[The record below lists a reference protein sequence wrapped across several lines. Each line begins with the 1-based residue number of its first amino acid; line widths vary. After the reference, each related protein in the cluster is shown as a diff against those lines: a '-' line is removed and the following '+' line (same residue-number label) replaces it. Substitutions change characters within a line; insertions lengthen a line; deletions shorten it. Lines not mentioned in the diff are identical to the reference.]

1 MGSVPAFG
9 AKNAAVPLTPRKL
22 ESPMSGK
29 HVVARL
35 VAAALFILGWLFF
48 VPRGGGVREAAASG
62 PAAVPAPEVQAAEVV
77 TRELPDT
84 AEFTGTLAAVHN
96 VELRP
101 RVGGYIAAVRFAEGG
116 LVEKGQVL
124 FALDAR
130 PFEAALE
137 QAQAQL
143 RQAQERRALAVR
155 RAERGERL
163 RAEGIMS
170 QADFDTL
177 AAERADSSAAVEAAR
192 AAARTARINLEDTRV
207 RAPIS
212 GRAGQALVTEGNLV
226 SGGSAGAT
234 LLTTIVSV
242 DPLHVTFDVDEPTYL
257 RVATAEARQ
266 ADGRVAGVPV
276 HVALAG
282 DEGFTREARLDFLG
296 NRVDPT
302 SGTARA
308 RALLSNPDGRLAP
321 GLFARVRLQTG
332 AARPTVLVSDVAVGT
347 DQQGRYVLVVK
358 PDQSV
363 EQRRVELGAG
373 VDGLRVV
380 RRGLAAGERVVLKG
394 FARPGMTVNPKP
406 VAMAS
411 ATAGG
416 Q

>member
-1 MGSVPAFG
+1 
-9 AKNAAVPLTPRKL
+9 
-22 ESPMSGK
+22 MSRK

-35 VAAALFILGWLFF
+35 VVAALFILGWLFF
-48 VPRGGGVREAAASG
+48 VPRGGGVREAAARG
-62 PAAVPAPEVQAAEVV
+62 PAAAPAPEVQVAEVV
-77 TRELPDT
+77 TRELPET
-84 AEFTGTLAAVHN
+84 AEFTGTLAAVHD

-101 RVGGYIAAVRFAEGG
+101 RVGGYIAAVRFAEGS

-124 FALDAR
+124 FELDAR

-137 QAQAQL
+137 QARAQL
-143 RQAQERRALAVR
+143 RQAQERRALAVLK
-155 RAERGERL
+155 AERGARL
-163 RAEGIMS
+163 RAEGIIS

-177 AAERADSSAAVEAAR
+177 AAERADSSAAVEAAQ
-192 AAARTARINLEDTRV
+192 AAARAARISLEDTRV

-212 GRAGQALVTEGNLV
+212 GRVGQALVTEGNLV
-226 SGGSAGAT
+226 SGGSADAT
-234 LLTTIVSV
+234 LLTTLVSV

-257 RVATAEARQ
+257 RVATAGPAGRQ

-282 DEGFTREARLDFLG
+282 EEGFTREARLDFLG
-296 NRVDPT
+296 NRVDPA

-308 RALLSNPDGRLAP
+308 RALMPNPEGRLAP
-321 GLFARVRLQTG
+321 GLFARVRLETG
-332 AARPTVLVSDVAVGT
+332 AARPTVLVSDVAVAT
-347 DQQGRYVLVVK
+347 DQQGRFVLVVK
-358 PDQSV
+358 PDQTV